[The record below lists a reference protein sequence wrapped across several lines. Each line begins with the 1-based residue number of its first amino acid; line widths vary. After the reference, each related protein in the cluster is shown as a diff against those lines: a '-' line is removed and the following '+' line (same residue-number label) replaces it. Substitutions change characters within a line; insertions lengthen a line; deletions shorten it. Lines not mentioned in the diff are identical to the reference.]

1 MTIVVIAAAIAA
13 AAVVVGV
20 VMGRRRPAGAP
31 PNDELVRAVDEMRG
45 KMDELAG
52 ELSGALERAELESRR
67 NRLFGELGGSIDLE
81 ELMDRVLDA
90 ALEIPG
96 IEAAMM
102 VVERQDGAPA
112 IVTRGMSADESARPP
127 TSGVA
132 GSLPGT
138 ITVSYRYGR
147 DRDDVDA
154 DLIRGGAFIPLMGRE
169 LRPVGTLSLF
179 WRAADHEPSSEE
191 IDQAEHLA
199 ASCISAVENA
209 RRYGE
214 ARKLAETD
222 ALTGLFNQRFFQET
236 LRREVTRAH
245 RYQRKLTLI
254 VFDLDDFKSINDQ
267 IGHLAGDRV
276 LAQAADRLREA
287 VRSVDV
293 ASRIGGDEF
302 AVIMPESSAEDG
314 EQLFRRVHN
323 SMRGTALGPD
333 EQRLRLSGG
342 IAELLHGD
350 TPASLFE
357 RADARALPREGARQ
371 GSCRHRSGKRS
382 AYPILARDARTR
394 RLTEQGDE
402 ATVRWSHATGRSRE
416 TMTRCF
422 GRRRA
427 GEEHCPLGS
436 DEPGS
441 SDRDG
446 ARRDDPRR
454 VGLARCGAF
463 EAASQDRR
471 SAAAPDCENEP
482 ARPPKDDSLG
492 TRFREERKNTS
503 LSALEVGTHV
513 CGRRACSTSGGCSR
527 STACRNHRCRA
538 EHHRRDAGNDS
549 ENGERQRRRS
559 ACAVGT
565 STAHMLAVG
574 EPTALSSANAGS
586 WTVGMSGPVR
596 HTRFNQRSGPVG
608 TVVRR
613 IA

>member
-1 MTIVVIAAAIAA
+1 VPENVATAVLIVA
-13 AAVVVGV
+13 AAVVVAAIVVGV
-20 VMGRRRPAGAP
+20 IVSRRTPAASAP
-31 PNDELVRAVDEMRG
+31 PTEDLVRAVDEMRS

-52 ELSGALERAELESRR
+52 GLSEALERAEQESRR
-67 NRLFGELGGSIDLE
+67 NRLFGEIGNSIDLE

-90 ALEIPG
+90 AMEIQG
-96 IEAAMM
+96 IDAAMM

-112 IVTRGMSADESARPP
+112 VVTRGMTAQESARPP

-132 GSLPGT
+132 GTLPGT

-147 DRDDVDA
+147 DREGGDA
-154 DLIRGGAFIPLMGRE
+154 DLIRGGAFVPLMGRE

-179 WRAADHEPSSEE
+179 WRTDNELGPQQLEE
-191 IDQAEHLA
+191 AETLA

-222 ALTGLFNQRFFQET
+222 ALTGLYNQRYFQET

-267 IGHLAGDRV
+267 VGHLAGDRV

-302 AVIMPESSAEDG
+302 AVIMPESTAEDG

-357 RADARALPREGARQ
+357 RADAALYRAKEL
-371 GSCRHRSGKRS
+371 GKDR
-382 AYPILARDARTR
+382 ADIA
-394 RLTEQGDE
+394 
-402 ATVRWSHATGRSRE
+402 
-416 TMTRCF
+416 
-422 GRRRA
+422 RA
-427 GEEHCPLGS
+427 GELHP
-436 DEPGS
+436 DP
-441 SDRDG
+441 DT
-446 ARRDDPRR
+446 RRD
-454 VGLARCGAF
+454 
-463 EAASQDRR
+463 Q
-471 SAAAPDCENEP
+471 
-482 ARPPKDDSLG
+482 
-492 TRFREERKNTS
+492 
-503 LSALEVGTHV
+503 
-513 CGRRACSTSGGCSR
+513 
-527 STACRNHRCRA
+527 
-538 EHHRRDAGNDS
+538 
-549 ENGERQRRRS
+549 
-559 ACAVGT
+559 
-565 STAHMLAVG
+565 
-574 EPTALSSANAGS
+574 
-586 WTVGMSGPVR
+586 
-596 HTRFNQRSGPVG
+596 
-608 TVVRR
+608 
-613 IA
+613 

>member
-1 MTIVVIAAAIAA
+1 MAMTIVIVAAIAVVA
-13 AAVVVGV
+13 GIVVAVVLS
-20 VMGRRRPAGAP
+20 RRETARPVP
-31 PNDELVRAVDEMRG
+31 DEELVRAMAEMRS

-52 ELSGALERAELESRR
+52 GLSEALERAEQESKR

-90 ALEIPG
+90 AMEIPG

-112 IVTRGMSADESARPP
+112 VVTRGMTAQEAARPP
-127 TSGVA
+127 TSGVV
-132 GSLPGT
+132 GTLPGT

-147 DRDDVDA
+147 DREGMDA
-154 DLIRGGAFIPLMGRE
+154 ELIRGGAFVPLMGRE

-179 WRAADHEPSSEE
+179 WRTEQEPDAQHIE
-191 IDQAEHLA
+191 QAESLA
-199 ASCISAVENA
+199 ASCISAIENA

-222 ALTGLFNQRFFQET
+222 ALTGLFNQRFFHET

-245 RYQRKLTLI
+245 RYGRKLTLI

-314 EQLFRRVHN
+314 EQLFHRVHN

-357 RADARALPREGARQ
+357 RADAALYRAKEFGKDRADIAHAGEAHRDGAQDRESLERE
-371 GSCRHRSGKRS
+371 S
-382 AYPILARDARTR
+382 
-394 RLTEQGDE
+394 
-402 ATVRWSHATGRSRE
+402 RSRE
-416 TMTRCF
+416 D
-422 GRRRA
+422 
-427 GEEHCPLGS
+427 L
-436 DEPGS
+436 
-441 SDRDG
+441 
-446 ARRDDPRR
+446 
-454 VGLARCGAF
+454 
-463 EAASQDRR
+463 
-471 SAAAPDCENEP
+471 
-482 ARPPKDDSLG
+482 
-492 TRFREERKNTS
+492 
-503 LSALEVGTHV
+503 
-513 CGRRACSTSGGCSR
+513 
-527 STACRNHRCRA
+527 
-538 EHHRRDAGNDS
+538 
-549 ENGERQRRRS
+549 
-559 ACAVGT
+559 
-565 STAHMLAVG
+565 
-574 EPTALSSANAGS
+574 
-586 WTVGMSGPVR
+586 
-596 HTRFNQRSGPVG
+596 
-608 TVVRR
+608 
-613 IA
+613 